1 MSVLRCFVLMPIQ
14 SGLVLDIRPEET
26 DVTPEQI
33 EAWGEF
39 AVLVGSG
46 IFIAALGF
54 VFAYIAWR
62 DWK

>member
-1 MSVLRCFVLMPIQ
+1 MPVLRCFVFMPIQ
-14 SGLVLDIRPEET
+14 SGLVLDIRPEEA

-33 EAWGEF
+33 EAWGKF

-46 IFIAALGF
+46 IFIAAFGF
-54 VFAYIAWR
+54 VIAYIAWR